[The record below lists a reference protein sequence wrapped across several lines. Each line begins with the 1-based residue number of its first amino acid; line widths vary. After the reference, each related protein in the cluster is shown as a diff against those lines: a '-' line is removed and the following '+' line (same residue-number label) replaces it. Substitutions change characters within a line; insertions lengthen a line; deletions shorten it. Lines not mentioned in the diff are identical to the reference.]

1 MIHNDVLNQL
11 QLLVK
16 TTAPPLVEV
25 AETPAELPQ
34 WTAGQ
39 KLPAHVLASLPNGRF
54 QVSVGDQVLDMN
66 LPKNTQAGDNVE
78 LIYVANQPRLTF
90 VLSRETQATANA
102 NAAAIAARGDL
113 PFAAVDEAGKAPV
126 TLSDTA
132 KFLGALMQKVAERQ
146 NDSQSSALVKA
157 NAVVTAPP
165 ADSREFAV
173 ALRGALSQSGLFYES
188 HQAQWVAGERSLA
201 ELVREP
207 QGSLSQSTDSLTSAK
222 SESLQNSTVQTN
234 AQPSTSSVQSEA
246 QKAQLLVNLQPDG
259 ILAQSGKTAELVHP
273 DTLPLIQQQLHT
285 LDTHQ
290 LVWQGQV
297 WPGQHMDWVVE
308 ERDAR
313 GNSSEGE
320 EPVNWNTKLRLQLP
334 RLGTVSAAL
343 AFTANGLRIN
353 LAAVD
358 LATAATLK
366 VAQGKLQNSLDAAGL
381 QLLGL
386 SVEQDERA

>member
-16 TTAPPLVEV
+16 TTVPPLVEV

-54 QVSVGDQVLDMN
+54 QVSIGDQVLDMN
-66 LPKNTQAGDNVE
+66 LPKNTQTGDNVE
-78 LIYVANQPRLTF
+78 LVYVANQPRLTF
-90 VLSRETQATANA
+90 VLSRETQATAKA
-102 NAAAIAARGDL
+102 NAAAIAARGDV
-113 PFAAVDEAGKAPV
+113 PFIQEEQAAKAPV

-132 KFLGALMQKVAERQ
+132 RFLGALMQKVAERQ
-146 NDSQSSALVKA
+146 NDSQASSLIKSG
-157 NAVVTAPP
+157 AVVAEPP

-188 HQAQWVAGERSLA
+188 HQAQWVAGDRSLA
-201 ELVREP
+201 ELTREP
-207 QGSLSQSTDSLTSAK
+207 QGSISQ
-222 SESLQNSTVQTN
+222 QTAGNATAHADAQN
-234 AQPSTSSVQSEA
+234 AQV
-246 QKAQLLVNLQPDG
+246 LVNLQPDN
-259 ILAQSGKTAELVHP
+259 QSAVAGKMAELIHP
-273 DTLPLIQQQLHT
+273 DTLPIIQQQLQA

-313 GNSSEGE
+313 SNDNESEE
-320 EPVNWNTKLRLQLP
+320 AVIWNTKLRLQLP
-334 RLGTVSAAL
+334 HLGTVSAAL
-343 AFTANGLRIN
+343 AFTSSGLRIN
-353 LAAVD
+353 LAASD
-358 LATAATLK
+358 AATAETLK
-366 VAQGKLQNSLDAAGL
+366 VAQGKLHHSLDAAGL
-381 QLLGL
+381 QLLGV
-386 SVEQDERA
+386 SVERNEHA